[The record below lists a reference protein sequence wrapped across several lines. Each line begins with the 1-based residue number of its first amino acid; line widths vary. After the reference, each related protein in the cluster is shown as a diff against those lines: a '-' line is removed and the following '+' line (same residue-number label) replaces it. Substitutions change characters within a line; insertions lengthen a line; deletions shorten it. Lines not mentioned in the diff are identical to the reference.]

1 MELDFSFLPDYIDY
15 FFRGAGITLSL
26 SFFTVIFGVLL
37 GVFIAL
43 MRMSKVAPLRWL
55 GTAYVEFI
63 RGTPLLVQV
72 FIITYGIPQ
81 LTQINIPDFTSGV
94 IALSINSA
102 AYIAEIFRAGIQSID
117 KGQMEAARSLGMTN
131 RLATRLII
139 LPQAIKNILP
149 ALGNEFIVVVK
160 ESSIVMVIGI
170 ADLMYNANVVRGMT
184 FKSFETLIA
193 AAMVY
198 FVITFTLSKFL
209 GVAERRLK
217 ASD

>member
-1 MELDFSFLPDYIDY
+1 MDFSFLPEYADY
-15 FFRGAGITLSL
+15 FLKGAGITVSL
-26 SFFTVIFGVLL
+26 SFFTVIFGVIL
-37 GVFIAL
+37 GIFIAL
-43 MRMSKVAPLRWL
+43 MRMSGIAPLRWL

-72 FIITYGIPQ
+72 FLITYGIPQ
-81 LTQINIPDFTSGV
+81 LIQVNIPDFASGV

-131 RLATRLII
+131 RLAMQRII
-139 LPQAIKNILP
+139 LPQAVKNILP
-149 ALGNEFIVVVK
+149 ALGNEFIVVIK

-184 FKSFETLIA
+184 FKSFETLLA

-198 FVITFTLSKFL
+198 FVLTFTLSKFL
-209 GVAERRLK
+209 GVTERRLK

>member
-1 MELDFSFLPDYIDY
+1 MDFSFLPDYIDY
-15 FFRGAGITLSL
+15 FLRGAGITVSL
-26 SFFTVIFGVLL
+26 SFFTVLFGVIL
-37 GVFIAL
+37 GIFVAL
-43 MRMSKVAPLRWL
+43 MRMSKIAPLRWL

-94 IALSINSA
+94 IALSINSS

-131 RLATRLII
+131 GLATRRII
-139 LPQAIKNILP
+139 LPQAVKNILP
-149 ALGNEFIVVVK
+149 ALGNEFIVVIK

-198 FVITFTLSKFL
+198 FILTFTLSKVL
-209 GVAERRLK
+209 GVTERRLK